1 MLYQPLHDAG
11 VCPHWVCP
19 GAALAGAVL
28 FSGTQKAHVPS
39 LIFGSDSNFNFQL
52 WMFGL
57 VADLMA
63 ANRKL
68 MEELQVRLRRLDA
81 DSSKKVR
88 F

>member
-1 MLYQPLHDAG
+1 VFRLLG
-11 VCPHWVCP
+11 F
-19 GAALAGAVL
+19 VL
-28 FSGTQKAHVPS
+28 GLRWLVLFFSGTQKARTEPD
-39 LIFGSDSNFNFQL
+39 FGSDSILIGFQL

-57 VADLMA
+57 ADLMA

-68 MEELQVRLRRLDA
+68 MEELQVQLRRLDA

>member
-1 MLYQPLHDAG
+1 MG
-11 VCPHWVCP
+11 VRW
-19 GAALAGAVL
+19 LVL
-28 FSGTQKAHVPS
+28 FFSGTPKAHIPS
-39 LIFGSDSNFNFQL
+39 LILVQILIVICLAL

-68 MEELQVRLRRLDA
+68 MEELQLRLRRLDA